1 MAKFMAAGVKSAA
14 MNRLLLLAS
23 SLALALAVPAAQA
36 WSRQGHELVGELAE
50 RQLSPAAQAQVRE
63 LLADEATPTLAGVA
77 TWADE
82 IRAEKTPLGVLSR
95 RWHYVNIPGKDCD
108 YAPARDCPDG
118 ECVIGAI
125 NAQRAVLA
133 DASQP
138 RQKRIEA
145 LKFLVHF
152 VGDAHQPMHAGH
164 PHDRGGNDF
173 QLNYRGKGS
182 PQGEGTNLHGVW
194 DYWLLRS
201 ANLDNAAYAER
212 LAAMPPLPADPVP
225 AVGNPAQAWTLE
237 SCRLIQSESIY
248 PPRRRITDAYLD
260 QHRPLAEQRIRL
272 AASRLAGLLE
282 DALVP

>member
-14 MNRLLLLAS
+14 MNRLLLAS
-23 SLALALAVPAAQA
+23 SLALALAAPAAHA

-82 IRAEKTPLGVLSR
+82 IRAGKTELGVLSR

-125 NAQRAVLA
+125 NAQQAVLA

-152 VGDAHQPMHAGH
+152 VGDAHQPMHAGY

-182 PQGEGTNLHGVW
+182 PKGEGTNLHGVW

-201 ANLDNAAYAER
+201 ANLDNAAYVAR
-212 LAAMPPLPADPVP
+212 LEALPPLAADPVP
-225 AVGNPAQAWTLE
+225 AVGNAPQAWTLE
-237 SCRLIQSESIY
+237 SCRLIHGESLY

-260 QHRPLAEQRIRL
+260 QHRPLAEQRVRL
-272 AASRLAGLLE
+272 AANRLAGLLE